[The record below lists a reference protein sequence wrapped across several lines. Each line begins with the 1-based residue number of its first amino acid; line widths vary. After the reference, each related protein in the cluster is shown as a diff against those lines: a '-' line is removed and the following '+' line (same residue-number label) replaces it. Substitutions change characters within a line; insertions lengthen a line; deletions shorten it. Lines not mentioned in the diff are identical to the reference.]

1 MKTRLRGDDRP
12 KVISLFSGAGGLDYG
27 LEAAGFTT
35 AVAVDIDPEACAT
48 LQSNREWNVLKR
60 SVHDLAP
67 TDLLEASKL
76 KRGEVDL
83 LAGGPP
89 CQPFSKSS
97 YWKNGQAG
105 RLSDP
110 RARTL
115 DAYLSIVEQTLPS
128 AFLLENVEGLAY
140 AKADEGLQLLLAGID
155 RIRKKCGAEYSV
167 ATAVLDAA
175 EYGVPQHRQRFVLV
189 ALRDAPEFVF
199 PAPTHG
205 KDRLPFATAWDAIG
219 DLPADPKQPELAIG
233 GQWADLV
240 PSIPEGSNYLWHTE
254 RGGGRNF
261 FGWRCKYW
269 SFLLK
274 LAKKRPSW
282 TIQAQP
288 GTASGPFHWRNRR
301 LSMREL
307 ARLQTFPDNVTVAG
321 MARTPEGR
329 HLAIQRQIG
338 NAVPSLL
345 GEVLGR
351 AIAKQLGLRHTKGP
365 LTLLPPTRAPVPARH
380 PVGPVP
386 SKYDYLER
394 TKHAAHPGVGRGPG
408 ARARAVA
415 AAAE

>member
-1 MKTRLRGDDRP
+1 MTERHERP

-27 LEAAGFTT
+27 LEAAGFDT

-48 LQSNREWNVLKR
+48 LKSNRPWPVLER
-60 SVHDLAP
+60 SVHDLKP
-67 TDLLEASKL
+67 QELLAAAGL

-97 YWKNGQAG
+97 YWKNGSAG

-110 RARTL
+110 RSRTL

-128 AFLLENVEGLAY
+128 AFILENVEGLAY
-140 AKADEGLQLLLAGID
+140 AKADEGLQLLLAGIES
-155 RIRKKCGAEYSV
+155 ISKKCRTEYSV

-175 EYGVPQHRQRFVLV
+175 DYGVPQHRQRFVLV
-189 ALRDAPEFVF
+189 AVREAPKFVF
-199 PAPTHG
+199 PSPTHG
-205 KDRLPFATAWDAIG
+205 KGRLPLTTAWDAIG
-219 DLPADPKQPELAIG
+219 DLPGDPKQPELALG
-233 GQWADLV
+233 GQWADLL

-254 RGGGRNF
+254 RGGGRDF

-307 ARLQTFPDNVTVAG
+307 ARLQTFPDDVTVTGA
-321 MARTPEGR
+321 ARTPEGR
-329 HLAIQRQIG
+329 HLAIHRQIG

-351 AIAKQLGLRHTKGP
+351 AIAKQLGLRHAKGD
-365 LTLLPPTRAPVPARH
+365 LTLLPLTRAPIPARH
-380 PVGPVP
+380 PVGAVP

-394 TKHAAHPGVGRGPG
+394 KKHAAHPGVGRGPG
-408 ARARAVA
+408 ALARGAPA
-415 AAAE
+415 AD